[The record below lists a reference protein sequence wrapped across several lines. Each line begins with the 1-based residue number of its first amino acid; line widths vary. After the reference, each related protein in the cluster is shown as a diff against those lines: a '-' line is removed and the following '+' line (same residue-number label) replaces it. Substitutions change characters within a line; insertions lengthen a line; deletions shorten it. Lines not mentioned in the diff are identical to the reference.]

1 MKKSIFRYVLA
12 ASVSITI
19 VSFLLM
25 VFFAYGYLSDILRDH
40 LREELD
46 LAARGVEMSGGEYLR
61 GFTDKSLRFT
71 WVDAGGTVIF
81 DSEAG
86 AQGMENHLSRE
97 EISEALESGSGESVR
112 YSDTLS
118 ELRVIPRCAFR
129 TERCFVYPALGKLS
143 PISCSAFCCRC
154 C

>member
-12 ASVSITI
+12 ASVSITV

-97 EISEALESGSGESVR
+97 EISEALES
-112 YSDTLS
+112 
-118 ELRVIPRCAFR
+118 
-129 TERCFVYPALGKLS
+129 
-143 PISCSAFCCRC
+143 
-154 C
+154 